1 MMLDC
6 MLPADLNTYKQ
17 KDQMTVLA
25 LCIAAYACHS
35 SWPCDFYTELHGIM
49 QLKIPFNMSLNWQW
63 MYRLVLHTECEMT
76 LSCQDA

>member
-49 QLKIPFNMSLNWQW
+49 QLKIPL
-63 MYRLVLHTECEMT
+63 T
-76 LSCQDA
+76 